1 MMSEELKNKRLDLF
15 VALKQVKDI
24 ASDFCEMAEAE
35 LDEYQCGQSKS
46 YTAACAIEQQ
56 CEVARENIIKE
67 FNN

>member
-35 LDEYQCGQSKS
+35 LDEYQCGLSKS